1 MNSDFWQTAEAT
13 PPVMNHGLSTVWPPL
28 QLVPASAHKST
39 EVFTLARSKHA
50 AVIKVQ
56 MCYTTQ
62 CQSEST
68 VIRRRQ
74 FLDRGEILNTLPTKQ
89 GRALALN
96 TTPVWHCFSM
106 SQRFCCLVNSICQTV
121 TGRKPEQ
128 TAHVL
133 QITFQD
139 YDVTALQSQYFLDV
153 QIWKYLHSFV

>member
-62 CQSEST
+62 CQSDST
-68 VIRRRQ
+68 VIGRRQ
-74 FLDRGEILNTLPTKQ
+74 FLRDVEYATNKAGQSTV
-89 GRALALN
+89 ALN
-96 TTPVWHCFSM
+96 TTPVRHCFSM
-106 SQRFCCLVNSICQTV
+106 SQWLLMFSQLNQSYSHSKEARANCSRFTNNFSGLCNSSPITILL
-121 TGRKPEQ
+121 GRANMK
-128 TAHVL
+128 
-133 QITFQD
+133 I
-139 YDVTALQSQYFLDV
+139 S
-153 QIWKYLHSFV
+153 S